1 MSVIYKVVELSSN
14 PLDQKAPKR
23 YYPRAVTLGQSVNL
37 NFLTERISGN
47 SSLSKGDVLSV
58 IQNFV
63 EKLKEQLL
71 EGKTVNVAGLGVFSL
86 SLKSKGEEKPEEV
99 KAKSVSS
106 VRICF
111 QAAKGLRITKTTSRS
126 GEKLD
131 LIRLDDYIKGEEEEK
146 EKNPI
151 EGDDDPTDPREPEG
165 GDEKDPDGEQQK
177 DDKEPGEGTD
187 PKDDDDYG
195 GFD

>member
-106 VRICF
+106 IRICF

-146 EKNPI
+146 KPI
-151 EGDDDPTDPREPEG
+151 EGEDDPTDPREPEG